1 MALTQV
7 STGGVKDGT
16 ILNADINASAA
27 IAGTK
32 ISPSF
37 SSNIAINTSF
47 PSLFLTD
54 TEHNSDFSIQNQDGT
69 FAVKDET
76 NSTTR
81 LTIASSGATTFTG
94 NCDFSAGID
103 VTGNITSTGDY
114 IITNASPSITFLD
127 SDANS
132 DFKINV
138 NGGLFSIKDNTNVDA
153 SRFVIDSSGNVGIGT
168 TSPLTDAQLTI
179 SAADTPGL
187 AFQRSG
193 SGKFE
198 TAIQISSGHFFF
210 KAGADS
216 STIAGLSDVM
226 KIESTGNVGIGTAA
240 PQVLL
245 DAGGASSNGLA
256 GLTNPTFYTGYTN
269 TGGMGGI
276 VAGAGANGNSP
287 FIAAS
292 KDGNGNAL
300 SLFFQTNGTIRQTI
314 DTSGLTTFSNDI
326 RVDRGIAGSDGLLG
340 QAYSGYFGLKHADQT
355 LNSEY
360 MIISNDTNTY
370 ISCSSGSSIYL
381 RPSANSPTH
390 ETVFA
395 HDITTYKT
403 DIMMNGH
410 VLGRSQHQW
419 GHLQGGFNNI
429 GASQSK
435 TNPIFTIGSNYNP
448 AESTLNDMY
457 GIGFSH
463 GNASFTPPTAGW
475 GMYACADGD
484 ARIFLDAT
492 HARIYLDSNLSNTN
506 TDAMYL
512 APTTGNYGSIQINGG
527 TTGGWLGYS
536 IAATAVFMSN
546 GDIAGLYNDIENEWY
561 AYGNRNGQWRTFYN
575 GLQRTNTSNTG
586 LTVTGTVN
594 ETSDIALKENIQP
607 LTNALENLKKLK
619 GYSYNF
625 IDNKAKALGIVA
637 QDVEKVYPDIVEGEE
652 GEKSVAYSG
661 LIAVLIEAIKELE
674 TEVAALK
681 AS

>member
-1 MALTQV
+1 MALTQI
-7 STGGVKDGT
+7 STKGIKDGT

-32 ISPSF
+32 ISPDFGSQNITTTGTVAIGTLTVDGADTATGSGGPVALNLRAGDANDEFVNLSF
-37 SSNIAINTSF
+37 QTGSGGPLGVISAIADATGVYPNTTGQLRFSTQVGSGLFERMSIKSDGKVGINTVS
-47 PSLFLTD
+47 PSELFTINGADQSALIRTSNAVG
-54 TEHNSDFSIQNQDGT
+54 TAKLKFEADGT
-69 FAVKDET
+69 
-76 NSTTR
+76 NY
-81 LTIASSGATTFTG
+81 
-94 NCDFSAGID
+94 AGIGLENTTL
-103 VTGNITSTGDY
+103 VLRCGNSS
-114 IITNASPSITFLD
+114 SPS
-127 SDANS
+127 
-132 DFKINV
+132 
-138 NGGLFSIKDNTNVDA
+138 
-153 SRFVIDSSGNVGIGT
+153 SRLRLGADGVIVSSGNMRVN
-168 TSPLTDAQLTI
+168 I
-179 SAADTPGL
+179 S
-187 AFQRSG
+187 
-193 SGKFE
+193 
-198 TAIQISSGHFFF
+198 TA
-210 KAGADS
+210 
-216 STIAGLSDVM
+216 
-226 KIESTGNVGIGTAA
+226 
-240 PQVLL
+240 
-245 DAGGASSNGLA
+245 
-256 GLTNPTFYTGYTN
+256 
-269 TGGMGGI
+269 
-276 VAGAGANGNSP
+276 
-287 FIAAS
+287 
-292 KDGNGNAL
+292 
-300 SLFFQTNGTIRQTI
+300 
-314 DTSGLTTFSNDI
+314 
-326 RVDRGIAGSDGLLG
+326 SDGILG
-340 QAYSGYFGLKHADQT
+340 EAYGGYFGLKHADQT
-355 LNSEY
+355 LSSEY

>member
-103 VTGNITSTGDY
+103 VTGDLTVSSSLAKIVMNDTDGGDQYQLRNDAGTFIIRNGTDSKSVLTIDGACVTSILNATPPATGVGVLHVSNNGSA
-114 IITNASPSITFLD
+114 TTLGTAATCRVSN
-127 SDANS
+127 
-132 DFKINV
+132 
-138 NGGLFSIKDNTNVDA
+138 NGGN
-153 SRFVIDSSGNVGIGT
+153 
-168 TSPLTDAQLTI
+168 
-179 SAADTPGL
+179 AAYSVFE
-187 AFQRSG
+187 AESG
-193 SGKFE
+193 SGS
-198 TAIQISSGHFFF
+198 IR
-210 KAGADS
+210 
-216 STIAGLSDVM
+216 
-226 KIESTGNVGIGTAA
+226 
-240 PQVLL
+240 
-245 DAGGASSNGLA
+245 LA
-256 GLTNPTFYTGYTN
+256 NDGQFYVT
-269 TGGMGGI
+269 
-276 VAGAGANGNSP
+276 
-287 FIAAS
+287 
-292 KDGNGNAL
+292 GNGN
-300 SLFFQTNGTIRQTI
+300 
-314 DTSGLTTFSNDI
+314 FSSRV
-326 RVDRGIAGSDGLLG
+326 RVDISTAVDGFMG
-340 QAYSGYFGLKHADQT
+340 EAYSGYFGLKHADQT

-381 RPSANSPTH
+381 RPSANNSSHELLVTTNVTLAKAAFGAGTTAIDPDSYTAYSGGFGSINDGGSWGARGMWVHGGGTGDAAAIAHNGSNLYFGLQNGSAANSMATYMMIEPTATGNICM
-390 ETVFA
+390 EKNVKLTGTV
-395 HDITTYKT
+395 
-403 DIMMNGH
+403 
-410 VLGRSQHQW
+410 LRRSQHQT
-419 GHLQGGFNNI
+419 GHFEGTYNNV
-429 GASQSK
+429 GANDTK
-435 TNPIFTIGSNYNP
+435 TNPIYTIGSSYNP
-448 AESTLNDMY
+448 AESTLANMY

-463 GNASFTPPTAGW
+463 GNASFTPLNAEW
-475 GMYACADGD
+475 GMYVCADGD
-484 ARIFLDAT
+484 ARVYLDAT
-492 HARIYLDSNLSNTN
+492 HARIYLDSDLSNTN

-512 APTTGNYGSIQINGG
+512 APTTGDYGSIQINGG

-536 IAATAVFMSN
+536 IAAGAVFMYN
-546 GDIAGLYNDIENEWY
+546 GSIAGIFNDIENEWY

-575 GLQRTNTSNTG
+575 GLQKTNTSNTG
-586 LTVTGTVN
+586 LTVIGTVN

-681 AS
+681 GS